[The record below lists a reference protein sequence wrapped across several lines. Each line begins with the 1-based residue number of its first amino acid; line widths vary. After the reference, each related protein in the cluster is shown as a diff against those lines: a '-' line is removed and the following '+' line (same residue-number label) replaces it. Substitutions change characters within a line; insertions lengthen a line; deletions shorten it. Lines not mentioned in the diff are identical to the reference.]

1 MSSVYLIDYYSTSV
15 KSFFHNVTPVTKIVF
30 LLIVLF
36 SIIVC
41 RSVGWLVMILFLLLF
56 LAFLAKLPPLKI
68 LKWALLPVFFSL
80 FFALS
85 QIGFGNLPFLTIFR
99 AYDAAVLL
107 LFVAATT
114 PYNSLFSVFG
124 KISPFLSNLI
134 FIAYRFLFLIAD
146 EAETKFKILKI
157 RGGYSGGLIKTL
169 KNVSFVLGKVFIHS
183 FEKGE
188 QVYKL
193 LLVRGYKGVVSSRVG
208 YKFRIND
215 FILVS
220 IAILIFFVISQFS
233 SVLP

>member
-1 MSSVYLIDYYSTSV
+1 MSSIYLIDYYSTSV
-15 KSFFHNVTPVTKIVF
+15 KSFFHQTTPISKIIF
-30 LLIVLF
+30 LFVVLF
-36 SIIVC
+36 FIIIC
-41 RSVGWLVMILFLLLF
+41 RSVEWLIFILFLLFF
-56 LAFLAKLPPLKI
+56 LAFLAKLPPFKI

-85 QIGFGNLPFLTIFR
+85 QIGFGKLPYITILR
-99 AYDAAVLL
+99 AYDSAVLL

-146 EAETKFKILKI
+146 EIETKFKMLKI

-169 KNVSFVLGKVFIHS
+169 KNVSFMLGKIFIHS

-188 QVYKL
+188 QIYKL
-193 LLVRGYKGVVSSRVG
+193 LLARGYKGIVFLRVD

-215 FILVS
+215 FVLIF
-220 IAILIFFVISQFS
+220 IAIFIFLISK
-233 SVLP
+233 L